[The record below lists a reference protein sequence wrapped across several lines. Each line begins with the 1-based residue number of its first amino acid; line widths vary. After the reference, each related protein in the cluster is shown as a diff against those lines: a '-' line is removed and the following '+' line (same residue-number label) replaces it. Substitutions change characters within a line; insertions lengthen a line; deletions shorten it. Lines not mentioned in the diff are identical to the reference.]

1 MRTIAKSFLA
11 VALAAAPALA
21 QPGPFAGSA
30 NIGNIQ
36 FLMTTVASSD
46 NTPGFPVGS
55 MTGFVAPGTL
65 TFNATTIGISRFFCI
80 DDNAQITIPG
90 ISDVWVTRLDATDW
104 TRTKIGNGNAANNA
118 LAASRYTQATGYAA
132 AVTFGDIAFNQNQ
145 QRNMWRAT
153 DGVAAINAPTTAAFA
168 ATNWYVVT
176 GRDNFGQQQEL
187 LATVVPEPS
196 TYALVATGLVALG
209 VAARRRRR
217 A

>member
-1 MRTIAKSFLA
+1 MRTLVKSLLA
-11 VALAAAPALA
+11 VAIAATPALA
-21 QPGPFAGSA
+21 QGPWAGSA

-36 FLMTTVASSD
+36 FLMTSVASTNNAPNPTGD
-46 NTPGFPVGS
+46 L
-55 MTGFVAPGTL
+55 TGFVAPGTL
-65 TFNATTIGISRFFCI
+65 TFNNTTIGISRFFCV
-80 DDNAQITIPG
+80 DDLATISVPG

-104 TRTKIGNGNAANNA
+104 SRTKVGAALGNAIAQ
-118 LAASRYTQATGYAA
+118 SRYNTATGYAA

-145 QRNMWRAT
+145 QRNMWRVT

-176 GRDNFGQQQEL
+176 GRDNFGNQQEL

-196 TYALVATGLVALG
+196 TYALLATGLVALG
-209 VAARRRRR
+209 IAARRRRS